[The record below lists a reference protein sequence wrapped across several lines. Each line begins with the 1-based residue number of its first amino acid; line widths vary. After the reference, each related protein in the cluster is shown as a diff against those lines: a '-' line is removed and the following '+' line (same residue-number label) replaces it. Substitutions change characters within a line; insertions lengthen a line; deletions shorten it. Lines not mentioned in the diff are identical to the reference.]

1 MFLLVPPRT
10 VRLLVFAAAIALI
23 LYLSLAPTTAIPSVN
38 LWDKLEHATAYL
50 GLTVLGVWCFPGSRW
65 KVFAA
70 LVAVGVGVEIAQ
82 ATMGFGR
89 DGDIRDAIANTI
101 GAGIGLV
108 IAWGLRQLFLATF
121 GKPASREG

>member
-1 MFLLVPPRT
+1 MFLLVPPRP
-10 VRLLVFAAAIALI
+10 VRLAVFAAAIALI

-50 GLTVLGVWCFPGSRW
+50 GLTVLGIWCFPASRW

-70 LVAVGVGVEIAQ
+70 LVAVGAGVEIAQ

-89 DGDIRDAIANTI
+89 DGDIRDAVANTI
-101 GAGIGLV
+101 GAAIGLV
-108 IAWGLRQLFLATF
+108 IAWIIRWLFLALS
-121 GKPASREG
+121 GDRSSPNG